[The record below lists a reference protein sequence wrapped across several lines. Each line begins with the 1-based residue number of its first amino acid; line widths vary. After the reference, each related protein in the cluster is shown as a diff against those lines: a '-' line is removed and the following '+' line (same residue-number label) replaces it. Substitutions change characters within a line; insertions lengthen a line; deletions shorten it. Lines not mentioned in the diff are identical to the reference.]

1 MQSCETPQG
10 SPLTGPKRPFSTDNL
25 TLLPLPCNPQKHPKH
40 FQSLEHLQ
48 KLHEEA
54 ELRGSPQGPLHRSWQ
69 PARLHWTL
77 GSHQDCWAGT
87 GLPCKPSSA
96 ASGLAFWL
104 TTTPVFLPAPPGS
117 ISETNSRSFR
127 GVQGKR
133 QTGKV
138 LRNST
143 ALAELMISSAGSTLL
158 PFNYCNLFALL
169 LITREHHR
177 SLSMLRLISQKDG
190 TSPAALM
197 LPACTLLLLC
207 THSWKTPC
215 RC

>member
-1 MQSCETPQG
+1 M
-10 SPLTGPKRPFSTDNL
+10 
-25 TLLPLPCNPQKHPKH
+25 KHPKAAH
-40 FQSLEHLQ
+40 EPAPKGPFLLIISLCSLCLVILKSIQSISRVLSICKSCTKRQ
-48 KLHEEA
+48 SSEA
-54 ELRGSPQGPLHRSWQ
+54 APQGPLHRSWQ